1 MLSIVC
7 VCVCVCV
14 WEGRVVDTHW
24 ETRLSLGLWCVRVF
38 SDVGW
43 IANVCYFVVSVSFRY
58 MYMHVHARRERTHV
72 RMFGHP
78 WLLLLC
84 FGIVLLVDAVLSMQ
98 QTCYPPPTVQCSM
111 QQTCC
116 PPPTGSS

>member
-1 MLSIVC
+1 M
-7 VCVCVCV
+7 
-14 WEGRVVDTHW
+14 VDTHW
-24 ETRLSLGLWCVRVF
+24 ETQLSLGLWCVRLF
-38 SDVGW
+38 SDVVW

-84 FGIVLLVDAVLSMQ
+84 FGIVLLVDAALYAADMLPSSHWLELAWEKDVSPRHVVMVVYSLS
-98 QTCYPPPTVQCSM
+98 
-111 QQTCC
+111 C
-116 PPPTGSS
+116 PAVVPRVS